1 MLSLLTFLIVD
12 NAEILTRLQKELHTV
27 MLRPGSQPK
36 WNQLE
41 QLPYLVSPFEPS
53 DIRTFSHT
61 VCVVFPDRSID
72 CDHSRGAK
80 VDKCSL
86 EHSKL
91 GER

>member
-12 NAEILTRLQKELHTV
+12 NTEILTRLQKELHTV
-27 MLRPGSQPK
+27 MPRPDSQPK

-41 QLPYLVSPFEPS
+41 QLPYLVSPFKLF
-53 DIRTFSHT
+53 DIRPFSHT
-61 VCVVFPDRSID
+61 YAWFSDRSID

-80 VDKCSL
+80 VDECSL